1 MTTWMLL
8 EDEPDLYDMILA
20 MYDMLGIGGVAFGS
34 GEDAVTWIEDVEQ
47 GKYDGELPQLAL
59 LDIRL
64 PDNINGPMVGARM
77 RESPVLYDT
86 VLVLM
91 TAYRL
96 SPSEERDVLEYS
108 GADYVLY
115 KPLPA
120 FKQLQ
125 YILGELAEGRYP
137 LV

>member
-34 GEDAVTWIEDVEQ
+34 GEDAVTWIEDVEK
-47 GKYDGELPQLAL
+47 GTYDGELPQLAL

-77 RESPVLYDT
+77 RESPVLNDT

-96 SPSEERDVLEYS
+96 SASEERDVLEYS

-120 FKQLQ
+120 FKQLR

-137 LV
+137 LI

>member
-47 GKYDGELPQLAL
+47 GRYDGELPQLAL

-77 RESPVLYDT
+77 RESPILNDT

-96 SPSEERDVLEYS
+96 SPREERDVLEYS
-108 GADYVLY
+108 GADYMLY
-115 KPLPA
+115 KPLPG
-120 FKQLQ
+120 FKQLE
-125 YILGELAEGRYP
+125 YILHELANGRYP
-137 LV
+137 LI